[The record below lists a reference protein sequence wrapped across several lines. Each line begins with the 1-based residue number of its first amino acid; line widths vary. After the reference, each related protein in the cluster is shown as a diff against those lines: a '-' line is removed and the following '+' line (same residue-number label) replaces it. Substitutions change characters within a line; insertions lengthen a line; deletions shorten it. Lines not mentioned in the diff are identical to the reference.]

1 MTLSSTCWRLGSE
14 FEAVRARGRLVNG
27 TMLRVERGDGFSL
40 RLTGEVDISNAIQLE
55 QELIPALASGGDI
68 VLDCSGLTFMDS
80 TGFRVLIDAAKWLEG
95 SGRLVL
101 LSPSSLI
108 SRSLE
113 LLGVDQLPAVEI
125 R

>member
-1 MTLSSTCWRLGSE
+1 
-14 FEAVRARGRLVNG
+14 VNAM
-27 TMLRVERGDGFSL
+27 MLHVERGDGFSL

-55 QELIPALASGGDI
+55 QELIPALVSGGEL
-68 VLDCSGLTFMDS
+68 VLDCSGLTFIDS
-80 TGFRVLIDAAKWLEG
+80 TGIRVLIDAAKWLEG

-108 SRSLE
+108 RRSLE
-113 LLGVDQLPAVEI
+113 LLGVDQLSAVEI